1 MTGVHE
7 QSYLAHLAAYAGCL
21 QKDTLGCPT
30 SGANEKVIRNSFDNT
45 VDQENMIAVFV
56 IFAIAIFL
64 FSR

>member
-21 QKDTLGCPT
+21 QRESLGCPT
-30 SGANEKVIRNSFDNT
+30 SAANEKVNRDSFDNT
-45 VDQENMIAVFV
+45 LDQEKIIAVFI
-56 IFAIAIFL
+56 IFAIAIFT

>member
-30 SGANEKVIRNSFDNT
+30 SAANEKVTRDSFDNT
-45 VDQENMIAVFV
+45 LDQENMIAVFV
-56 IFAIAIFL
+56 IFAIVIFI